1 MTDESPDPIG
11 ERVAR
16 LEGVVETEDK
26 LLERGL
32 EAAKHG
38 QVLIAAIVG
47 LVVAGSLA
55 MLVYLLQRLDTLQS
69 QHEPPQAA
77 TRR

>member
-1 MTDESPDPIG
+1 MSDQSQPPDPPLG
-11 ERVAR
+11 ERIAK

-32 EAAKHG
+32 EAAKHS
-38 QVLIAAIVG
+38 QALIIGIVG

-55 MLVYLLQRLDTLQS
+55 MLVYLLQRLDTIQS
-69 QHEPPQAA
+69 LVGHK
-77 TRR
+77 